1 MKTQVL
7 AILVGFAVSLASGYL
22 LIPLLKRLKAGQHV
36 RDDGPQ
42 AHLQKEGTPTMGGIM
57 TFLGVVAATLIFSK
71 ENYQMVLV
79 ALGTYLAYTLIGLV
93 DDMIIVTK
101 KRSMG
106 LRASQK
112 FSAQILVAVLVAV
125 YAYLN
130 PDIGSSI
137 IVPFFNVEWDLGI
150 WYIPFIVFMMVA
162 MVNSVNLMDGVDGL
176 AGSVTLINAGTFV
189 FVFSSALG
197 VTFVM
202 GTISSYDMQNMAV
215 FAAALAGAL
224 LAFLHFNAYP
234 AKVFM
239 GDTGSLG
246 LGAALSV
253 MGIFSRLSLIL
264 PIIGIMYLLTTL
276 SVMIQVGHYKRTKK
290 RVFRMAPLHHHFELG
305 GVKEPKIV
313 ASYCIITTV
322 LCLLTLLGLS

>member
-7 AILVGFAVSLASGYL
+7 AILVGFAVSLASGYAI
-22 LIPLLKRLKAGQHV
+22 IPLLKRLKAGQHV

-42 AHLQKEGTPTMGGIM
+42 THLQKEGTPTMGGIM
-57 TFLGVVAATLIFSK
+57 TLIGVIVATLIFAKDSY
-71 ENYQMVLV
+71 EMVLV
-79 ALGTYLAYTLIGLV
+79 ALGAYLAYTVIGLI
-93 DDMIIVTK
+93 DDLIIVTK

-112 FSAQILVAVLVAV
+112 FSAQVLVALLV
-125 YAYLN
+125 ALYAYFN
-130 PDIGSSI
+130 ADVGSKV
-137 IVPFFNVEWDLGI
+137 IVPFFNIEWDMGV
-150 WYIPFIVFMMVA
+150 WYIPFTMFMMVA

-176 AGSVTLINAGTFV
+176 AGSVTMINAGTFI
-189 FVFSSALG
+189 FVFSSVLG
-197 VTFVM
+197 ITFVS
-202 GTISSYDMQNMAV
+202 GTIGLSDMQNMAV

-264 PIIGIMYLLTTL
+264 PIIGLMYVLTAL

-313 ASYCIITTV
+313 ASYCIITAV